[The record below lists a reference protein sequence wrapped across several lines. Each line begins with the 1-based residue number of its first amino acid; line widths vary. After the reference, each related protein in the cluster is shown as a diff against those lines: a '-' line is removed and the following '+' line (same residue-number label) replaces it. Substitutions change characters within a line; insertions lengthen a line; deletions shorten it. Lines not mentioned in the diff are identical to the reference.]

1 MAKRRIQIDLILDS
15 EATADNL
22 ISFIQTRL
30 ATYDIFSIDSLL
42 KYYAGLEAPR
52 DNRWH
57 LVVHM
62 RVNMLANCDDLRD
75 KIKGRWETG
84 ALANKILTGS
94 KIGLHTCTHEEQIP
108 QSCIEDEIL
117 VK

>member
-1 MAKRRIQIDLILDS
+1 MAKRRIQIDLVLDS

-30 ATYDIFSIDSLL
+30 ATYDVFSIDSLQ
-42 KYYAGLEAPR
+42 KIIPSPMG

-57 LVVHM
+57 LFAHI
-62 RVNMLANCDDLRD
+62 RTNITANCSDLRD
-75 KIKGRWETG
+75 RIRDRATTG
-84 ALANKILTGS
+84 ILANKILTGS
-94 KIGLHTCTHEEQIP
+94 KVTLHTCPHEQPEKEWY
-108 QSCIEDEIL
+108 SCIEDEIW

>member
-1 MAKRRIQIDLILDS
+1 MAKSRIQIDLILDR

-30 ATYDIFSIDSLL
+30 AAYDIFSIDSLL

-62 RVNMLANCDDLRD
+62 RVNISANCDDLRD
-75 KIKGRWETG
+75 KLKDRWQTG
-84 ALANKILTGS
+84 QLANRILAGS
-94 KIGLHTCTHEEQIP
+94 RIALHSCTHEEQTP
-108 QSCIEDEIL
+108 KYCIEDEIW